1 MILLRED
8 ASADQPKAKVS
19 LPSLSL
25 GLDEIFVTD
34 TNFHVAPRLGDF
46 MPVLSVKLVRRG
58 SAHQPAAIFSLS

>member
-1 MILLRED
+1 MNLLPLG
-8 ASADQPKAKVS
+8 AQHPPKVV
-19 LPSLSL
+19 LPSLSI

-34 TNFHVAPRLGDF
+34 ANFKESPRLGDF